1 MIALIVIYVLEMATL
16 GIIYRFLSQVP
27 YKLVAPPIVVAAMLV
42 AWVTIFV
49 DMKKRGEQ

>member
-27 YKLVAPPIVVAAMLV
+27 YKLVAPPIVVTAMLV